1 MYVNEEV
8 AVICKRWILWAILH
22 TVQYI
27 LKNLKIFL
35 IANDWDSTLEREDNI
50 LVDLKK
56 KKSLPVHLS
65 NFKYLLKPV

>member
-8 AVICKRWILWAILH
+8 AVISKRWILWAILH

-56 KKSLPVHLS
+56 KSLPVHLP